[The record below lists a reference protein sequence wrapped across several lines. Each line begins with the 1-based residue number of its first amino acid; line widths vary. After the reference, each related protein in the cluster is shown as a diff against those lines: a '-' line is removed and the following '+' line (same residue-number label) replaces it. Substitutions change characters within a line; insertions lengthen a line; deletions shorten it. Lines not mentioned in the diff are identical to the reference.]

1 MRKALSG
8 RLYYGWVVVGG
19 VFLALLV
26 SAGVRA
32 APAVLINPLEDEL
45 GWGRAAISFAVSVGL
60 LIYGLSGP
68 AAGWLM
74 DRLGP
79 KKVTLAGLCPK
90 DSASLPC
97 LVRHYTFRSL
107 LRRAAR
113 AREPGTDLRG
123 RSLPRTFE
131 EEPLYLFVESLGSF
145 VVG

>member
-8 RLYYGWVVVGG
+8 RLYYGWVVVG
-19 VFLALLV
+19 VIFLALLV

-32 APAVLINPLEDEL
+32 APAVLINPLDDEL

-79 KKVTLAGLCPK
+79 KKVTLAGL
-90 DSASLPC
+90 A
-97 LVRHYTFRSL
+97 
-107 LRRAAR
+107 LRIR
-113 AREPGTDLRG
+113 
-123 RSLPRTFE
+123 
-131 EEPLYLFVESLGSF
+131 PLYLALSGATPSDLCCAGPPAPESP
-145 VVG
+145 VQT

>member
-1 MRKALSG
+1 MRKSLSG
-8 RLYYGWVVVGG
+8 RLYYGWVVV

-74 DRLGP
+74 DRHRP
-79 KKVTLAGLCPK
+79 KEGNARQPCPK
-90 DSASLPC
+90 DMASLPC
-97 LVRHYTFRSL
+97 LVRHYIPVSVAQGR
-107 LRRAAR
+107 LRPRAWYR
-113 AREPGTDLRG
+113 LKR
-123 RSLPRTFE
+123 
-131 EEPLYLFVESLGSF
+131 PLSSSYL
-145 VVG
+145 